1 MVLGDLTYLK
11 PSYLI
16 DTVLNKSYNFSDNN
30 SFVNKLPIKYYVKN
44 DKRFNLNSK
53 INSHNK
59 TINPESTRIHDNKTI
74 NPESTRIHDN
84 KTINPESTRIHDN
97 KINNLEFNPI
107 NLVKKN
113 HNSPEIKLVSNYSV
127 NLSSIHHS
135 EHLIIPIIINYKNK
149 IIQTQAMIDSGATSS
164 FIDNNFVKDH
174 NLPLDKKPLSIPL
187 HVIDGCPIVSSE
199 ITHNTIP
206 LNLLIINHSE
216 EITLDVT

>member
-59 TINPESTRIHDNKTI
+59 TINPESTRICDNKTINPESTRIHNNKTI

-107 NLVKKN
+107 NLVKKD
-113 HNSPEIKLVSNYSV
+113 HNSLEIKLVSNYSV
-127 NLSSIHHS
+127 NLSPIHHS
-135 EHLIIPIIINYKNK
+135 EYL
-149 IIQTQAMIDSGATSS
+149 
-164 FIDNNFVKDH
+164 
-174 NLPLDKKPLSIPL
+174 
-187 HVIDGCPIVSSE
+187 
-199 ITHNTIP
+199 
-206 LNLLIINHSE
+206 
-216 EITLDVT
+216 

>member
-44 DKRFNLNSK
+44 DKIFNLNSK
-53 INSHNK
+53 INSHNKTINPESTRICDNK

-74 NPESTRIHDN
+74 NPESTRIYDNKTINPESTRIRDN

-127 NLSSIHHS
+127 NLSPIHHS
-135 EHLIIPIIINYKNK
+135 EYLIIPIIINYKNK
-149 IIQTQAMIDSGATSS
+149 IIQTQAIIDSGATSS
-164 FIDNNFVKDH
+164 FIDNNFIKDH
-174 NLPLDKKPLSIPL
+174 NL
-187 HVIDGCPIVSSE
+187 
-199 ITHNTIP
+199 
-206 LNLLIINHSE
+206 
-216 EITLDVT
+216 